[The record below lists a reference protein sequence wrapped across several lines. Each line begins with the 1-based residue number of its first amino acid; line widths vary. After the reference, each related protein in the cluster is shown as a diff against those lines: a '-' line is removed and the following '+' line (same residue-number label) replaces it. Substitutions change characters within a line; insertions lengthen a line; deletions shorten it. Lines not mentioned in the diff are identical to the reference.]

1 MSKPVM
7 VARLT
12 IAVKVEEIFTNFDI
26 QIPITLGTEPLP
38 HFEQQQQEQTA
49 HTYVFIFNSSTVN
62 DDDDTTVQNIR

>member
-26 QIPITLGTEPLP
+26 QIPITLGTEPIP
-38 HFEQQQQEQTA
+38 YFEQQQEQTA
-49 HTYVFIFNSSTVN
+49 HTHVFIFNSSTVN